1 MGGRV
6 GVDKNR
12 NVPLCLSIILELGSG
27 PIFTMLE
34 KFESAALF
42 LLLGPQSVLI
52 LRKCPL
58 KMELF
63 KTALQAV
70 GKYAGFAFW
79 CGRII
84 IRSTL

>member
-1 MGGRV
+1 
-6 GVDKNR
+6 
-12 NVPLCLSIILELGSG
+12 
-27 PIFTMLE
+27 MLE

-42 LLLGPQSVLI
+42 RWLGPQSLLI
-52 LRKCPL
+52 VST
-58 KMELF
+58 ENGAF
-63 KTALQAV
+63 ETALQAV